1 MNSKP
6 LQQRLQSHFYNH
18 FKTSQSTFLSDVSPK
33 PIDYPSWVSTNVDL
47 AGMLGISA
55 EELATDECL
64 QIMSGDLT
72 QYTINSFAV
81 VYSGHQFGVW
91 AGQLGDGRAITLG
104 ELAVGDN
111 NELWDLQL
119 KGAGPTP
126 YSRFGDGR
134 AVLRSSIREYLC
146 SEAMHGL
153 GIGTTRALCLST
165 GTTTAVREQI
175 EPAAVVCRVARSHI
189 RFGNFEHFHYT
200 NNPKAVKE
208 LADYLIQRHF
218 SEWVDNPKR
227 YYLLLQNSVLETAK
241 TIAQWQSVGFCHG
254 VMNTDNMS
262 ILGDT
267 IDYGPFGFL
276 DAYNPEFICNHSDH
290 QGRYSFRNQPSIALW
305 NLNALATC
313 FGSLLDTS
321 EITDCLKQYENEYLS
336 QYRTIMA
343 TKIGLLEY
351 QPEDEQL
358 INQLLIM
365 MSKDKVD
372 YTLFFRKLCD
382 FSATNQTVRDYFI
395 DRDQFDHWSMGY
407 LQRLNSQKLT
417 DKQRCHSMRK
427 INPVY
432 VLRNYMAQIAIEAA
446 EKGDFTELE
455 LLLSI
460 LKNPY
465 TSDPKAVKYEG
476 LPPDWASSISVS
488 CSS

>member
-1 MNSKP
+1 M
-6 LQQRLQSHFYNH
+6 
-18 FKTSQSTFLSDVSPK
+18 VSPQ
-33 PIDYPSWVSTNVDL
+33 PINNPSWVSTNKDL

-55 EELATDECL
+55 KELASDDCL
-64 QIMSGDLT
+64 QMMSGDMS
-72 QYTINSFAV
+72 QQSMDSFAV
-81 VYSGHQFGVW
+81 AYSGHQFGVW

-111 NELWDLQL
+111 DELWDVQL

-153 GIGTTRALCLST
+153 GIGTTRALCLSV
-165 GTTTAVREQI
+165 GETTAVREKI
-175 EPAAVVCRVARSHI
+175 EPAAIVCRVARSHI
-189 RFGNFEHFHYT
+189 RFGNFEHFHYA
-200 NNPKAVKE
+200 NNPKAVKD
-208 LADYLIQRHF
+208 LADYLIERHF
-218 SEWVDNPKR
+218 SEWIKDPKR
-227 YYLLLQNSVLETAK
+227 YYLLLKNTVLKTAK

-276 DAYNPEFICNHSDH
+276 DTYDPEFICNHSDH

-313 FGSLLDTS
+313 FSALLDDT
-321 EITDCLKQYENEYLS
+321 EITDCLQQYEGEYLN

-343 TKIGLLEY
+343 KKMGLLAY
-351 QPEDEQL
+351 QPDDEPL

-365 MSKDKVD
+365 MAKDQVD

-382 FSATNQTVRDYFI
+382 FSSTNQSVRDYFI
-395 DRDQFDHWSMGY
+395 DRDQFDCWAKDY
-407 LQRLNSQKLT
+407 LQRLESQKLT
-417 DKQRCHSMRK
+417 DKERCQSMQN
-427 INPVY
+427 INPLY
-432 VLRNYMAQIAIEAA
+432 VLRNYMAQTAIEAA
-446 EKGDFTELE
+446 EGGDYSDVE
-455 LLLSI
+455 LLLDI
-460 LKNPY
+460 LGNPY
-465 TSDPKAVKYEG
+465 IAHPNAKKYEG
-476 LPPDWASSISVS
+476 LPPDWASTISVS

>member
-1 MNSKP
+1 MDNNSV
-6 LQQRLQSHFYNH
+6 QQRLKCHFYDH
-18 FKTSQSTFLSDVSPK
+18 FEASDSTFLSAIAPQPLDN
-33 PIDYPSWVSTNVDL
+33 PSWVSTNKDL
-47 AGMLGISA
+47 AEMLGISA
-55 EELATDECL
+55 DEMASDACL

-72 QYTINSFAV
+72 QHCINSFAV

-104 ELAVGDN
+104 EIAVGDN
-111 NELWDLQL
+111 DEIWDLQL

-165 GTTTAVREQI
+165 GTTTAVREKI

-218 SEWVDNPKR
+218 SAWKEEPKR
-227 YYLLLQNSVLETAK
+227 YYLLLQNCVLETAK

-276 DAYNPEFICNHSDH
+276 DSYNPEFICNHSDH

-351 QPEDEQL
+351 QPQDEQL

-365 MSKDKVD
+365 MANDQVD
-372 YTLFFRKLCD
+372 YSLFFRRLCD
-382 FSATNQTVRDYFI
+382 FSAANQSIRDYFI
-395 DRDQFDHWSMGY
+395 DRDQFDSWAEGY
-407 LQRLNSQKLT
+407 LQRLASQKLT
-417 DKQRCHSMRK
+417 DKQRCQFMQK
-427 INPVY
+427 VNPLY
-432 VLRNYMAQIAIEAA
+432 ILRNYMAQTAIEAA
-446 EKGDFTELE
+446 EAGDYSEVE
-455 LLLSI
+455 LLLKI
-460 LKNPY
+460 LNNPY
-465 TSDPKAVKYEG
+465 NPHPEAEKYEG
-476 LPPDWASSISVS
+476 LPPDWASKISVS

>member
-18 FKTSQSTFLSDVSPK
+18 FKTSHSTFLSDVSPK

-47 AGMLGISA
+47 AEMLGISA

-165 GTTTAVREQI
+165 GTTTVVREQI

-200 NNPKAVKE
+200 NNHKAVKE
-208 LADYLIQRHF
+208 LADYLIKRHF

-351 QPEDEQL
+351 KPEDEQL

-407 LQRLNSQKLT
+407 LQRLKSQKLT
-417 DKQRCHSMRK
+417 DKQRCHSMQK

>member
-1 MNSKP
+1 MNKQSV
-6 LQQRLQSHFYNH
+6 QQRLKSHFYH
-18 FKTSQSTFLSDVSPK
+18 YFSSSDSTFLSAVSAE
-33 PIDYPSWVSTNVDL
+33 PIQNPSWVSCNNKLAQDL
-47 AGMLGISA
+47 CIDA
-55 EELATDECL
+55 EELTSGEFL
-64 QIMSGDLT
+64 QLMSGAINDDAL
-72 QYTINSFAV
+72 NSFSV

-104 ELAVGDN
+104 ELAVDDN

-119 KGAGPTP
+119 KGAGTTP

-146 SEAMHGL
+146 SEAMYGL

-165 GTTTAVREQI
+165 GETTAVREKI

-189 RFGNFEHFHYT
+189 RFGNFEHFHYAS
-200 NNPKAVKE
+200 NPEAVKE
-208 LADYLIQRHF
+208 LADYLVARHF
-218 SEWVDNPKR
+218 PEWIDEPKR
-227 YYLLLQNSVLETAK
+227 YYLLLQNCVLKTAK

-276 DAYNPEFICNHSDH
+276 DNYDPEFICNHSDH
-290 QGRYSFRNQPSIALW
+290 QGRYSYRNQPSIALW

-313 FGSLLDTS
+313 FSSLLDAD
-321 EITDCLKQYENEYLS
+321 EITNCLKQYENEYLNQFRS
-336 QYRTIMA
+336 IMA

-351 QPEDEQL
+351 QPADEQL
-358 INQLLIM
+358 INQLLNM
-365 MSKDKVD
+365 MAKDKVD

-382 FSATNQTVRDYFI
+382 FSANNQSVRDYFI
-395 DRDQFDHWSMGY
+395 DRDQFDNWAEIY
-407 LQRLNSQKLT
+407 LQRLESQQLNNKERREAM
-417 DKQRCHSMRK
+417 QR
-427 INPVY
+427 INPLY

-446 EKGDFTELE
+446 EAGDYSEVE
-455 LLLSI
+455 LLLKI
-460 LKNPY
+460 LHNPY
-465 TSDPKAVKYEG
+465 TSHPQAKKYEG
-476 LPPDWASSISVS
+476 HPPDWASTISVS